1 VPIVYNKIP
10 QIAASAKPTVDRVL
24 AKTAFDTE
32 SLAKVYAPVDTGNLM
47 NSIAADKVRDMTWR
61 VTASA
66 EYAIYVEIG
75 TRRMDADPYLEP
87 ALRATWPAA
96 ISAIGKA
103 IL

>member
-1 VPIVYNKIP
+1 MPIVYNRIP
-10 QIAASAKPTVDRVL
+10 QIAAKADDLVEKVL
-24 AKTAFDTE
+24 KKAAYDTE
-32 SLAKVYAPVDTGNLM
+32 TLAKVYAPVDTGNLM

-66 EYAIYVEIG
+66 AYAIYVEIG

>member
-1 VPIVYNKIP
+1 MPIVYNKIP
-10 QIAASAKPTVDRVL
+10 QIAAGAKPAVERVL
-24 AKTAFDTE
+24 SKTAFDTE
-32 SLAKVYAPVDTGNLM
+32 ALAKVYAPVDTGNLM

-61 VTASA
+61 VTANA
-66 EYAIYVEIG
+66 DYAIYVELG

-96 ISAIGKA
+96 VKAMGRA

>member
-1 VPIVYNKIP
+1 MPIVYNRIP
-10 QIAASAKPTVDRVL
+10 QIIAGAKPAVDRIL

-61 VTASA
+61 VTANA
-66 EYAIYVEIG
+66 EYAIYVELG
-75 TRRMDADPYLEP
+75 TRRMDAVPYLEP
-87 ALRATWPAA
+87 ALRTTWPSA
-96 ISAIGKA
+96 IKAIGKA